1 MFVYNNKSDI
11 VDDYIEEDTSAYT
24 WYRRMLHCSIFKF
37 S

>member
-24 WYRRMLHCSIFKF
+24 
-37 S
+37 